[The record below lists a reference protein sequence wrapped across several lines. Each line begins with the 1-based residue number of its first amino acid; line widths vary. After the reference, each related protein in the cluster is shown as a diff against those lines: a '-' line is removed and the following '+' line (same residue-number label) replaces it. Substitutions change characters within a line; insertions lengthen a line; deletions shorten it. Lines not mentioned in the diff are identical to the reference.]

1 MWKDIQIVDWWFEFA
16 VVDII
21 TRVII
26 SEFYGYELLCVC
38 NLYIMI
44 DWIKKL
50 NNINKWYVQDSREMM
65 FSFN

>member
-50 NNINKWYVQDSREMM
+50 NNINKWYVQDSREIM